1 MDNLT
6 GKAVLLY
13 MAGYSPRAI
22 SRVLGGEAYP
32 RLSSYLKAMVDE
44 KRGEMMTRIA
54 DAVVESN
61 KEFIGKVKAAEW
73 EVYEQMATSLKQVT
87 QTHFLGMAPKDK
99 YLHVKTMLGAQKF
112 VYNTMGVKTA
122 TDQNAPSKL
131 VQVNVNQFRTDY

>member
-32 RLSSYLKAMVDE
+32 RLSSYLKAMADE

-61 KEFIGKVKAAEW
+61 KQYIGKVKAAEW
-73 EVYEQMATSLKQVT
+73 EVYEQMATTLKQVT
-87 QTHFLGMAPKDK
+87 ETHFLGMAPKDR

-112 VYNTMGVKTA
+112 VYNTLGVKTA
-122 TDQNAPSKL
+122 TDQAGPAKL
-131 VQVNVNQFRTDY
+131 TQINVNQFRTGD